1 MPVVV
6 GGVGGVGAAA
16 IWTDMDDWTE
26 VLLAEESCTWII
38 NPNVPAADGS
48 PETIPEVELILSPV
62 GNEPVA
68 TDQ

>member
-1 MPVVV
+1 
-6 GGVGGVGAAA
+6 
-16 IWTDMDDWTE
+16 MDDWTE